1 MVRIS
6 EFQVKDVV
14 SISDGRKLGNIGDI
28 EINLDTGK
36 IEAIVIGGGGKIL
49 GFFGKEEDIVI
60 PWSSIVKIGED
71 VILVRYK
78 ENHYIQG
85 QLQEPK
91 QSPDT

>member
-28 EINLDTGK
+28 EINLDTGR
-36 IEAIVIGGGGKIL
+36 IEAIVIGSGGKIL

-78 ENHYIQG
+78 DSHYIQG

-91 QSPDT
+91 QSSDT